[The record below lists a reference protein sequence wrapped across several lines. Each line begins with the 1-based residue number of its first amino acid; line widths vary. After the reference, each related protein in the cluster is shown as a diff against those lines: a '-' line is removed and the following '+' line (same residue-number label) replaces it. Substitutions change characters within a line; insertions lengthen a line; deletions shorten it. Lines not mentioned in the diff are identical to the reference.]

1 MSFTFGKLFI
11 STDSSKR
18 IDAANIGSEAFLL
31 PEILTVPLTLEGPF
45 ITNLSIIKL

>member
-18 IDAANIGSEAFLL
+18 IDAAKDIRDLEEAEFDREIDEVEQQLL
-31 PEILTVPLTLEGPF
+31 EKYLT
-45 ITNLSIIKL
+45 